1 MTEQKNLAKLR
12 KERAELIAKLQ
23 RERADEVGTRAEIQK
38 QIDKLE
44 EQRAKKKQNLEQ
56 LAAASNKLLAELDRK
71 IDAIVAAEKVD
82 QLRAAAV
89 ELDLDGH
96 SPERLAKF
104 ERLCTELAA
113 PLVNRFALKSYEA
126 RSMLFKRMR
135 RDPSVVFHGATFQNW
150 QALVEANIRSPQEA
164 A

>member
-71 IDAIVAAEKVD
+71 IDAI
-82 QLRAAAV
+82 
-89 ELDLDGH
+89 
-96 SPERLAKF
+96 
-104 ERLCTELAA
+104 
-113 PLVNRFALKSYEA
+113 LVNRFALKSYEA

-135 RDPSVVFHGATFQNW
+135 RDPSVVFHGAPFQNW